1 MVLCINSKHGKC
13 DNEATHQV
21 NGVSVCDSCTVQSYP
36 AERDG
41 RTIVVVRR

>member
-1 MVLCINSKHGKC
+1 MAMCINSKHGKC
-13 DNEATHQV
+13 SNKATHEV
-21 NGVSVCDSCTVQSYP
+21 SGVPMCDSCTVQSYP